1 MFQNIT
7 KDFETQND
15 ENDIKINNKFNI
27 KQVIQSLLKGQ
38 NILLYIISFMLSLV
52 SGNIGLD
59 YSIFA
64 LAIFAAACSN
74 GIPTGILYIITMVA
88 TLIKF
93 ETSGLLEYILTS
105 FILIIMILAF
115 KPKKILE
122 EYQSEKQKLGK
133 FVFIAVVLGQCIK
146 ALFKQF
152 LIYDLVVSVA
162 AAITAFIFYKIF
174 SKSISVINQIT
185 KKKVFSLEEIMGAV
199 LMVSIAATSLGKI
212 EFIGLQISTI
222 ISILLVLILGW
233 KNGVLVGTTS
243 GVTVGVVLGIITN
256 SEPILIAAFAL
267 SGMISGILSKFGK
280 FGVIIGFILGNLLLT
295 YVYNGQ
301 VIELIHFKEILVA
314 SLALILIPNK
324 LEINIEDLFGKENCL
339 NEGATYRL
347 QETTQTINKLNDVS
361 DVIKQMSDTYKQVAA
376 TTVDEQDIIE
386 NNKEIFIEELENNIK
401 NLKENILYEDILDER
416 EMIIS
421 EVFNY
426 LNDHDSINRE
436 GLLDIFKQ
444 HNIYVVGFDNY
455 ETSLKVEKDISNMV
469 KAINEAYNISKM
481 NFVLKAKV
489 NEANKNVSNQLDGVS
504 KAIDNIARDIEND
517 NSCNFEDKRKE
528 ILLLCKQRKINI
540 ADVEIKREKTGRYI
554 IKTYLNTCDKNEKIE
569 CPTKKIE
576 QILQDILKEKII
588 IQEEKCG
595 IKLEQKIC
603 YQIYTSEDKYKMQIG
618 IARTNKADESVSGD
632 SSLQT
637 KLKDGKYLI
646 ALSDGMGSGPEARKS
661 SQIAVKM
668 LGRLLLNGFDKE
680 TSMELINNTILA
692 NSNNET
698 YATLDIMILDLYKGN
713 IEYIKNGAAPTFVKN
728 KKSVDIIKNIALPTG
743 ILNNVDLIL
752 FDRDL
757 EDDDIIVM
765 CTDGIIDSNKEY
777 QNKELWVKDILENIE
792 TTNTQK
798 IADIILKE
806 AVDNDYGKPKD
817 DMSVIVIKIKKKN

>member
-1 MFQNIT
+1 M
-7 KDFETQND
+7 
-15 ENDIKINNKFNI
+15 
-27 KQVIQSLLKGQ
+27 
-38 NILLYIISFMLSLV
+38 
-52 SGNIGLD
+52 
-59 YSIFA
+59 
-64 LAIFAAACSN
+64 
-74 GIPTGILYIITMVA
+74 
-88 TLIKF
+88 
-93 ETSGLLEYILTS
+93 
-105 FILIIMILAF
+105 
-115 KPKKILE
+115 
-122 EYQSEKQKLGK
+122 
-133 FVFIAVVLGQCIK
+133 
-146 ALFKQF
+146 
-152 LIYDLVVSVA
+152 VVSIA

-436 GLLDIFKQ
+436 GLLEIFKQ

-588 IQEEKCG
+588 IQE
-595 IKLEQKIC
+595 
-603 YQIYTSEDKYKMQIG
+603 
-618 IARTNKADESVSGD
+618 
-632 SSLQT
+632 
-637 KLKDGKYLI
+637 
-646 ALSDGMGSGPEARKS
+646 
-661 SQIAVKM
+661 
-668 LGRLLLNGFDKE
+668 
-680 TSMELINNTILA
+680 
-692 NSNNET
+692 
-698 YATLDIMILDLYKGN
+698 
-713 IEYIKNGAAPTFVKN
+713 
-728 KKSVDIIKNIALPTG
+728 
-743 ILNNVDLIL
+743 
-752 FDRDL
+752 
-757 EDDDIIVM
+757 
-765 CTDGIIDSNKEY
+765 
-777 QNKELWVKDILENIE
+777 
-792 TTNTQK
+792 
-798 IADIILKE
+798 
-806 AVDNDYGKPKD
+806 
-817 DMSVIVIKIKKKN
+817 